1 MINAAMARSYAYK
14 SVGVKCNTDAMNDLY
29 NAIDQSIEKAAKEGK
44 MSISFSIKIMA
55 RQYLKVQL
63 STEQLK
69 TLSEK
74 IKIDYRMQD
83 FVVDLVT
90 YSHSKD
96 DIDIHVG
103 WFLL

>member
-29 NAIDQSIEKAAKEGK
+29 DAIDQSIEKAAKEGK
-44 MSISFSIKIMA
+44 MSISFSIQIMA
-55 RQYLKVQL
+55 KHYLKVQL
-63 STEQLK
+63 SAEQLK

-74 IKIDYRMQD
+74 VKTDYRMQG

-90 YSHSKD
+90 YSYSRD
-96 DIDIHVG
+96 DIDVHVG
-103 WFLL
+103 WFSL